1 MNGRHRIKFTTRMMK
16 AAGKYLAWLFLI
28 LFLSGCEQLEQK
40 ADSVNGFFRPAPVL
54 PVLEVIQISVPTGF
68 CAAVAMSEQ
77 MGHVIPDADV
87 SNYNGLSLIRMN
99 NNNEY
104 PMSLLNVPCDEIY
117 ILRFGMDEEMCIIS
131 SFFVSNDHVS
141 GQQKAYHIG
150 PVPVMLDDQHV
161 RAILARNHVSFENDL
176 NLELKISQGEIDI
189 ALERLKVPN
198 PDDVSV
204 AIEQNAWV
212 IEIEPENTWN
222 DFSDDK
228 FMVTGGEQDVSTIS
242 DPEGNAAS
250 VLQMAT
256 IGLMIDPS
264 CLKNPVSGFTV
275 FREIKVETGGESRLD
290 DLVLGTILYTFDK
303 SCTGR
308 IRIPLAT
315 GSFILSFGQE
325 IEFNMTGTDNGL

>member
-1 MNGRHRIKFTTRMMK
+1 MFTDRMMK
-16 AAGKYLAWLFLI
+16 AVSKYLTWLFLI

-40 ADSVNGFFRPAPVL
+40 ADSVKGFFRPAPVL
-54 PVLEVIQISVPTGF
+54 PVLEVIQTSVPTGF

-87 SNYNGLSLIRMN
+87 SNYNGFSLIRMK

-117 ILRFGMDEEMCIIS
+117 ILRLGMDEEMCIIS

-141 GQQKAYHIG
+141 GQQKVYHIG

-161 RAILARNHVSFENDL
+161 RAIFARNHVTVGDEL
-176 NLELKISQGEIDI
+176 NLELKISQGEIDLAI
-189 ALERLKVPN
+189 ERLKVPN

-204 AIEQNAWV
+204 AVEQDAWV
-212 IEIEPENTWN
+212 IEIEPENTWTV
-222 DFSDDK
+222 FSDDK

-242 DPEGNAAS
+242 DPQGNAAS
-250 VLQMAT
+250 VLQMAM
-256 IGLMIDPS
+256 IGLMIDPA

-275 FREIKVETGGESRLD
+275 LREINVESSSHSQLD
-290 DLVLGTILYTFDK
+290 ELVLGTIFYTFDR

-308 IRIPLAT
+308 IRVPVAT
-315 GSFILSFGQE
+315 GSFLLSLGQE
-325 IEFNMTGTDNGL
+325 VEFNMMGN